1 MKNKI
6 KILLVDDEPDVIE
19 VLSYN
24 LSNLGYEIL
33 SASDGVKAIKVAN
46 ANVPDLIIMDV
57 MMPNMNGV
65 EACIKLRKKKK
76 FNNTIVMF
84 LSARGEDF
92 KYIEA
97 FEAGADDYITKPIK
111 PKVLMSKV
119 KSLLRRL
126 NNFEKIEK
134 VIKVGEFKIDMD
146 RYTVNTT
153 NKKYILPRKEF
164 ELIFL
169 LASNIEK
176 VVTREKIMNKV
187 WGYEV
192 FVGDRTIDVHIRKLR
207 EKFGDKYFKTI
218 KGVGYMFSVH

>member
-24 LSNLGYEIL
+24 LSNLGYEII

-57 MMPNMNGV
+57 MMPNMNGID
-65 EACIKLRKKKK
+65 ACIKLRKNKK
-76 FNNTIVMF
+76 FNSTIVMF

-146 RYTVNTT
+146 RYTVTTT

-207 EKFGDKYFKTI
+207 EKFGDNYFKTI
-218 KGVGYMFSVH
+218 KGVGYMFSVN